1 MRPSSQQQLGFFI
14 LYSVDSRTVRLYS
27 CTLCVTFRTP
37 AVAPYFFPCL
47 IHLLP
52 NPVLSLPSPTLTPFF
67 FALFILFSFPLWT
80 WTHSHPSPV
89 ANDALPRTQE
99 VDVWR
104 KQLRV
109 RFYSD
114 QTTSGYTVQN
124 KFCVRKIYFAFRKI
138 YFAFR
143 KINFAFAKY
152 ILRSCFRKSRFCFR
166 SAFLILNIAFC

>member
-1 MRPSSQQQLGFFI
+1 MQQLGFFI
-14 LYSVDSRTVRLYS
+14 LYSVDSRTTGLYS
-27 CTLCVTFRTP
+27 CTVDVTFRTP
-37 AVAPYFFPCL
+37 SGRRAIFLFFSHPFITPTLFFPS
-47 IHLLP
+47 LLP
-52 NPVLSLPSPTLTPFF
+52 LSPLSS

-114 QTTSGYTVQN
+114 QTTSGCTVQN

-138 YFAFR
+138 NFAFR
-143 KINFAFAKY
+143 KINFAFRKIYFA
-152 ILRSCFRKSRFCFR
+152 FRKIYFAFR
-166 SAFLILNIAFC
+166 KIYFAFVF

>member
-1 MRPSSQQQLGFFI
+1 MRPSSQQQLGFSI
-14 LYSVDSRTVRLYS
+14 LYSVDSRTVGLYS
-27 CTLCVTFRTP
+27 CTVGVTFRTP
-37 AVAPYFFPCL
+37 SRHISFLVSSIYYPTLSFPS
-47 IHLLP
+47 LLP
-52 NPVLSLPSPTLTPFF
+52 LSPLSS
-67 FALFILFSFPLWT
+67 FARFILFSFPLWT

-124 KFCVRKIYFAFRKI
+124 IFCVRKNIFAFAKYTLLCIRKINFAFAKIYFAFRKI
-138 YFAFR
+138 YFAFV
-143 KINFAFAKY
+143 F
-152 ILRSCFRKSRFCFR
+152 
-166 SAFLILNIAFC
+166 